1 MHNKSFLFTTSRI
14 KTTVYQFNFRYELVN
29 FKWHIVFSSNR
40 ISIISLLFDSYLHFN
55 ITMFV
60 HTIYILFIDQFIHLT
75 QVKARDLCIL
85 IYQLSYHKRGKLKS
99 SHQPSIIHPFVNLF
113 YRKVRSKPFT
123 IHPSIFFESQ
133 YMFLVYLLEL
143 YVCKIDVKTIIQNEL
158 VLT

>member
-1 MHNKSFLFTTSRI
+1 
-14 KTTVYQFNFRYELVN
+14 
-29 FKWHIVFSSNR
+29 
-40 ISIISLLFDSYLHFN
+40 
-55 ITMFV
+55 MFV
-60 HTIYILFIDQFIHLT
+60 HTMYILFIDQFIYLT

-85 IYQLSYHKRGKLKS
+85 IYQLNYHKRGKLKS

-143 YVCKIDVKTIIQNEL
+143 YVCKIDVKTIIQDEL